1 MSFGRFLR
9 LDIRGAS
16 HARKM
21 SFSLDGFPAGFR
33 VDASALA
40 AFMARRAPGR
50 DVLSTARREAD
61 EVKWVSGIGPD
72 GVTGGGTIR
81 GEIANCDARP
91 GDYGAERTVPRPGH
105 ADFGQW
111 IETGR
116 IPTGGGK
123 NSGRLTAPLCAA
135 GALALQWLA
144 RRGIAVHAHIAAI
157 GDVSGGTEKDHE
169 KAVLKARE
177 RGDSVGGVVGC
188 SVEGLPPGLGGPLFE
203 GLEAG
208 ISAAMFGIPG
218 VKGVVFGEK
227 PGYRPVCATSGSRYN
242 DRFCVKDGRVVTAT
256 LRQGG
261 ILGGRTYGMPVV
273 FSVAMRPTPTVFVG
287 QNSVDLRT
295 MKQVRLEMKGRHDP
309 CIVLRAVPVVEAA
322 TALAVMEA
330 VLADEAAR
338 PRICLTLT
346 GKTLEEDIGQFRS
359 QRYFADMV
367 ELRVDLLRKE
377 ERAKAAKFP
386 EMLAKEASWKV
397 PAVLTFRRVCDGGA
411 YKGAEGERAK
421 FFEKVLAATT
431 FAKAAAVKENAKSGF
446 DYVDFEEGFGGEKL
460 LKLAHAA
467 SAKVVRSLH
476 KFNGPVKNLAE
487 TLKKL
492 GRSGDIA
499 KVAFMPRGLDD
510 VTKVFDEMAGV
521 SGGGFIVCAMG
532 AQGLATRVLA
542 SRLGSAWTYA
552 SVGGLDGIGHVTP
565 SELVR
570 DYRFRTVSPS
580 AALFGVTGWP
590 LERTRS
596 PELHNAA
603 FAAEDEDAV
612 MVPFPAK
619 TAREALAFMKATGM
633 KGMAV
638 TIPHKLEIMPLLDKI
653 DGFAKKVGAVN
664 TVAREH
670 GKYVGYNTDV
680 AGFAEALSA
689 FAGDLRGRTVAV
701 LGDGGAAQAVK
712 AALATLGAQFRV
724 FYRETPPP
732 GFDVIVNA
740 TPVDPIPGYRFSGNE
755 LVYDL
760 RYVPA
765 TTPLMERAAA
775 AGCRVENGF
784 TMLAAQARAQRRIWG
799 A

>member
-21 SFSLDGFPAGFR
+21 SFALDGFPAGFA
-33 VDASALA
+33 VDRAALA

-50 DVLSTARREAD
+50 DALSTARREAD

-242 DRFCVKDGRVVTAT
+242 DQFCVKDGRVVTAT

-287 QNSVDLRT
+287 QNSVDLKT

-322 TALAVMEA
+322 TALAVMDV

-338 PRICLTLT
+338 LRICLTLT
-346 GKTLEEDIGQFRS
+346 GKTLEEDLGQFRS

-386 EMLAKEASWKV
+386 EMLAAEVPWKV

-421 FFEKVLAATT
+421 FFEKVLAAKD
-431 FAKAAAVKENAKSGF
+431 AKDAKGSF

-467 SAKVVRSLH
+467 GAKVVRSLH

-487 TLKKL
+487 TLRKL

-510 VTKVFDEMAGV
+510 VAKLFSPVPRSPFPV
-521 SGGGFIVCAMG
+521 PHILVAMG
-532 AQGLATRVLA
+532 PQGLATRALA
-542 SRLGSAWTYA
+542 SRLGSAWAYA
-552 SVGGLDGIGHVTP
+552 SVGGLEGIGHVTP

-570 DYRFRTVSPS
+570 DYRFRSVSKD

-590 LERTRS
+590 LEKTRS

-612 MVPFPAK
+612 MVPIPAK
-619 TAREALAFMKATGM
+619 TAREALAFMKETGM
-633 KGMAV
+633 RGMAV
-638 TIPHKLEIMPLLDKI
+638 TIPHKLAIMPLLDRVDK
-653 DGFAKKVGAVN
+653 FAKKVGAVN
-664 TVAREH
+664 TVANEN

-689 FAGDLRGRTVAV
+689 FAGDLRGKTVAV

-712 AALATLGAQFRV
+712 AALTTLGAQFRV
-724 FYRETPPP
+724 FHRETPPP
-732 GFDVIVNA
+732 GFDVLVNA
-740 TPVDPIPGYRFSGNE
+740 TPVDPIPKYAFAGHE

-760 RYVPA
+760 RYVPE
-765 TTPLMERAAA
+765 TTPLMARARA
-775 AGCRVENGF
+775 AGCKVENGF
-784 TMLAAQARAQRRIWG
+784 TMLAAQAREQRRIWWS
-799 A
+799 

>member
-1 MSFGRFLR
+1 
-9 LDIRGAS
+9 
-16 HARKM
+16 
-21 SFSLDGFPAGFR
+21 
-33 VDASALA
+33 
-40 AFMARRAPGR
+40 
-50 DVLSTARREAD
+50 
-61 EVKWVSGIGPD
+61 
-72 GVTGGGTIR
+72 
-81 GEIANCDARP
+81 
-91 GDYGAERTVPRPGH
+91 
-105 ADFGQW
+105 
-111 IETGR
+111 
-116 IPTGGGK
+116 
-123 NSGRLTAPLCAA
+123 
-135 GALALQWLA
+135 
-144 RRGIAVHAHIAAI
+144 
-157 GDVSGGTEKDHE
+157 
-169 KAVLKARE
+169 
-177 RGDSVGGVVGC
+177 
-188 SVEGLPPGLGGPLFE
+188 
-203 GLEAG
+203 
-208 ISAAMFGIPG
+208 
-218 VKGVVFGEK
+218 
-227 PGYRPVCATSGSRYN
+227 
-242 DRFCVKDGRVVTAT
+242 
-256 LRQGG
+256 
-261 ILGGRTYGMPVV
+261 
-273 FSVAMRPTPTVFVG
+273 
-287 QNSVDLRT
+287 

-322 TALAVMEA
+322 TALAVMDA

-421 FFEKVLAATT
+421 FFEKVLAA
-431 FAKAAAVKENAKSGF
+431 KNAKDAKGGF

-467 SAKVVRSLH
+467 NAKVVRSLH

-510 VTKVFDEMAGV
+510 VAKVFDEMAGV

-590 LERTRS
+590 LEKTRS

-619 TAREALAFMKATGM
+619 TAREALAFMKAMGM

-638 TIPHKLEIMPLLDKI
+638 TIPHKIEIMPLLDKI

-664 TVAREH
+664 TVVCAG
-670 GKYVGYNTDV
+670 GKYIGYNTDV
-680 AGFAEALSA
+680 EGFAEALTA
-689 FAGDLRGRTVAV
+689 FAGDLRG
-701 LGDGGAAQAVK
+701 K
-712 AALATLGAQFRV
+712 
-724 FYRETPPP
+724 
-732 GFDVIVNA
+732 
-740 TPVDPIPGYRFSGNE
+740 SG
-755 LVYDL
+755 
-760 RYVPA
+760 RS
-765 TTPLMERAAA
+765 R
-775 AGCRVENGF
+775 
-784 TMLAAQARAQRRIWG
+784 
-799 A
+799 